1 MARFAEYM
9 DYDYLPRKAM
19 TAGFGESFLQNPQDE
34 VDYLAAKKFKFEP
47 DDRGSAFGTFLALQQ
62 NPNALIDARM
72 KLPPNFQAFTQMS
85 RMFG

>member
-1 MARFAEYM
+1 MSSFSKYS
-9 DYDYLPRKAM
+9 DYDYLPRQAM
-19 TAGFGESFLQNPQDE
+19 TAGLGDVFQQNPQGE
-34 VDYLAAKKFKFEP
+34 IDYLAAKKFKFEP
-47 DDRGSAFGTFLALQQ
+47 DDRGSSFNTFLALQQ